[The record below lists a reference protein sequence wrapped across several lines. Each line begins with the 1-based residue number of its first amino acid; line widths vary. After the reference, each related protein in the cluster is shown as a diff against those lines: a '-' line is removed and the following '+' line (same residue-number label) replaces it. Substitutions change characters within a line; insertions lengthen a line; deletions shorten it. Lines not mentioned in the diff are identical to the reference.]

1 MSKSKKHSAKANIHI
16 LNIEDLPIF
25 IHWIQ
30 RVLPLYSV
38 KHHLQPHEFAQ
49 ICISEI
55 AAADLSNPC
64 RACSHRREK
73 RSQWQNRPLSLP
85 SPEPKAFCGLI
96 IPIPSSH
103 SKSACL
109 TGECS
114 SCLSHQFRSPMATD
128 DGLPVCTFLL
138 LATNSK
144 ACCLADWEQQSQVED
159 WACPCKK
166 IVDRIAV

>member
-16 LNIEDLPIF
+16 LNIENLPIF

-38 KHHLQPHEFAQ
+38 KHHLQPHESAQ

-55 AAADLSNPC
+55 ADADLSNPC

-85 SPEPKAFCGLI
+85 SPEPKALCGLI

-103 SKSACL
+103 SKTVHALLGSA
-109 TGECS
+109 T
-114 SCLSHQFRSPMATD
+114 P
-128 DGLPVCTFLL
+128 
-138 LATNSK
+138 
-144 ACCLADWEQQSQVED
+144 
-159 WACPCKK
+159 ACP
-166 IVDRIAV
+166 ISSEAQWRQTMASPSAHSSSWPPTARHVVWQTESSSLRWRIGLAPVRKL